1 MGIVYWSP
9 LSIFVSPNKD
19 KELEGG
25 PKFMFLFCLLGGGGG
40 GFENF
45 TCLKRG
51 ATKKYYNCRVSPQP
65 PPVQ

>member
-1 MGIVYWSP
+1 MGNCLLGAI
-9 LSIFVSPNKD
+9 IFFVSLNKD

-25 PKFMFLFCLLGGGGG
+25 PKFMFLFACMWGGG

-51 ATKKYYNCRVSPQP
+51 EGNEKML
-65 PPVQ
+65 

>member
-9 LSIFVSPNKD
+9 LSIFVSLN

-25 PKFMFLFCLLGGGGG
+25 PKFMFLFCLFGGGG

-51 ATKKYYNCRVSPQP
+51 ATKKYYNCRVSPQS